1 MSLFEKLRN
10 EFIDIVEWLEDG
22 SPTLVWRFPRYQNE
36 IKNKAQLTVREGQ
49 VAVFVNEGQI
59 ADVFQPGMY
68 SLETKNLPILST
80 LKGWKYGFDSPFKAE
95 VYFVATRRF
104 TDLKWGTRNPVI
116 LRDAD
121 FGMVRLRAFG
131 TFILQAKDP
140 ARIIREIVGS
150 NGHFTVEGIEEQVRN
165 LVSARFADVVGESK
179 IAALDLA
186 SRYDEFGVLLQKSI
200 SSEMD
205 GFGMECS
212 QLTVENI
219 SLPEEVEK
227 AIDKRGV
234 MSAVGEKDYSRFQM
248 ANAVE
253 TAAHNPGSDASAG
266 MGLGMG
272 FAMAQQA
279 MQQMQNAAPR
289 PVTNSAT
296 PTGMA
301 PPPLPGAPQPEWWVA
316 LDGQQNGPHTIASL
330 ASLAAAGRIGKDT
343 LVWKQ
348 GLPAWTASQSVAE
361 LQQLFAAVPPPLPP
375 AP

>member
-10 EFIDIVEWLEDG
+10 EFVDIVEWLEDG

-68 SLETKNLPILST
+68 SLETKNLPLLST

-104 TDLKWGTRNPVI
+104 TDLKWGTRNPVM
-116 LRDAD
+116 LRDTD

-140 ARIIREIVGS
+140 ARIVREIVGS
-150 NGHFTVEGIEEQVRN
+150 NGRFTVDGIEEQVRN
-165 LVSARFADVVGESK
+165 LVAARFADVVGESK

-186 SRYDEFGVLLQKSI
+186 ARYDEFAVLLQKSI
-200 SSEMD
+200 SPEMD

-219 SLPEEVEK
+219 SLPEDVEK

-253 TAAHNPGSDASAG
+253 TAAHNPGSDASTG

-289 PVTNSAT
+289 PGSNDAPQLAMV
-296 PTGMA
+296 
-301 PPPLPGAPQPEWWVA
+301 PPPLPGAAQAEWWVA

-348 GLPAWTASQSVAE
+348 GMPSWTASQSIAE
-361 LQQLFAAVPPPLPP
+361 LHQLFAAVPPPLPP
-375 AP
+375 TL